1 MRSTTLFLI
10 TLVTMSL
17 VCEAQTSRR
26 NARPGGPGGGMG
38 GPPTPRMD
46 KAMAKLFG
54 EHKNFSADM
63 LMENKTARGVL
74 SMPGKMAFSEG
85 KSRLEMDMTKIKG
98 GEMPPGA
105 AEQMKQMG
113 MGEMVS
119 ISRPDK
125 KESYLI
131 YPGLKS
137 YVAVPTEEG
146 AEPKAAAAEG
156 DVKRTEIG
164 KETVDGR
171 ECTKYKV
178 MVKDD
183 AGKEQE
189 FTVWA
194 AQDLKGFP
202 VKMETMN
209 EGMPTTMTYKNM
221 SFSKPEQSLFEVP
234 SDFKRYADMGTM
246 MQEAMMKRFAPPG
259 GAPRQE

>member
-10 TLVTMSL
+10 TLATMIL
-17 VCEAQTSRR
+17 VCEAQTGRR

-54 EHKNFSADM
+54 EHKNFSADL
-63 LMENKTARGVL
+63 LMEHKSARGMV

-85 KSRLEMDMTKIKG
+85 KSRFEMDMTKMKSA
-98 GEMPPGA
+98 EMPPGA

-125 KESYLI
+125 NETYLV

-137 YVAVPTEEG
+137 YVATPVEEVG
-146 AEPKAAAAEG
+146 ETKGAAAEG

-164 KETVDGR
+164 KETVDGH

-178 MVKDD
+178 TVKDD
-183 AGKEQE
+183 AGKERE

-202 VKMETMN
+202 VKMETIN
-209 EGMPTTMTYKNM
+209 EEMPTTMTYKNA
-221 SFSKPEQSLFEVP
+221 SFSKPEPSLFEVP
-234 SDFKRYADMGTM
+234 SDFKRYADMATM

-259 GAPRQE
+259 GAPRRE